1 MQLQLKTIL
10 NAVQHF
16 PGFVFH
22 DVRLERYR
30 DGQPRHIEIVVKP
43 HAGIPARC
51 SRCHRPAPG
60 YDQLEQRSWLFVP
73 LCGLVTWFI
82 YTARRPAWDQLANG
96 SLDTRYI
103 EAQGIVTATEPEI
116 LDLLTHSGSVEVH
129 LTDVD
134 PAFAG
139 TNQNNLKQYQ
149 NDLIR
154 VRGCVIPGRDD
165 TTEQIQM
172 GYFWLC
178 SYSISVDPTAPADP
192 FFAPLKSGAD
202 LRRFDSHASILQ
214 RVRVDGQI
222 PHQQGNEFFL
232 WDGANGLRFI
242 LRTPVHLSAGDM
254 VGVVG
259 FPDLRDGS
267 PILREALLRVAGH
280 AALPPPTFLS
290 DALLLKE
297 RFDRRLTAASRLGF
311 G

>member
-1 MQLQLKTIL
+1 
-10 NAVQHF
+10 
-16 PGFVFH
+16 
-22 DVRLERYR
+22 
-30 DGQPRHIEIVVKP
+30 
-43 HAGIPARC
+43 
-51 SRCHRPAPG
+51 
-60 YDQLEQRSWLFVP
+60 VP

-129 LTDVD
+129 LTDMD